1 MRHRRGR
8 GWIFRKKQYFCAE
21 KQETRHADAGTG
33 KRVKRP
39 RLRLPF
45 EKRKQDAGSWTYDH
59 RIGLCVT
66 LIAYLVLMIAFVSS
80 KIVVGRKPHTQGMYI
95 DLQTLAELEQ
105 ERDRLERLARERQEQ
120 DPIDW
125 RSIQNQVSNENAL
138 NEKLRDDR
146 GTNAAALNDAAAAAE
161 ERMRANRE
169 AYEQGLAEER
179 AIRQRRG
186 AGEDSEHQDR
196 KVKGRVT
203 VSFSLTDPVRT
214 SRYLAVPAYKCEGGG
229 EVVVEITV
237 NRAGDV
243 TNARV
248 VEGGDECMRSSALG
262 SARRSRFNIDDSAPA
277 RQQGTITY
285 ILSPNKFFLPR
296 RGVMFAG
303 FFLSLLPIEIQ
314 ACVKSRSYCRACC
327 VACSTKRAAGGFLRP
342 LRSMPPSRFRSTALP
357 TTNGVASASTMPT

>member
-1 MRHRRGR
+1 MPTP
-8 GWIFRKKQYFCAE
+8 E
-21 KQETRHADAGTG
+21 PE

-105 ERDRLERLARERQEQ
+105 ERDRLERLARERQEK

-179 AIRQRRG
+179 AIRERRG
-186 AGEDSEHQDR
+186 REDGSEHQDR

-203 VSFSLTDPVRT
+203 VSFSLTNPVRT
-214 SRYLAVPAYKCEGGG
+214 SRWLEVPAYLCEGGG
-229 EVVVEITV
+229 DVVVSVTV
-237 NRAGDV
+237 NRAGKV
-243 TNARV
+243 VGARV
-248 VEGGDECMRSSALG
+248 VEGGDECMRESALRA
-262 SARRSRFNIDDSAPA
+262 ARSSLFNIDEAAPA
-277 RQQGTITY
+277 KQTGTITY
-285 ILSPNKFFLPR
+285 IFIP
-296 RGVMFAG
+296 
-303 FFLSLLPIEIQ
+303 Q
-314 ACVKSRSYCRACC
+314 
-327 VACSTKRAAGGFLRP
+327 
-342 LRSMPPSRFRSTALP
+342 
-357 TTNGVASASTMPT
+357 